1 MKHQTQV
8 EILETLLER
17 IESGE
22 DADAG
27 RIVRNPSASYTCHD
41 IAAQEWQALFLGQ
54 PQLIG
59 LSGELPAPGSYY
71 ALGNFG
77 IPVLATRDEQGKF
90 RAFLNA
96 CRHRGARLT
105 GDCHGSKSRFA
116 CPFHGWTYSA
126 DGKLLAVTE
135 AKNFGAVNTESLG
148 LIELPSEELA
158 GMLWVHP
165 ERDGVLNLA
174 NQLGSLCEELATWR
188 LGERVVCGRNTLSK
202 PMNWKLANDTFGEN
216 YHFKRLHRDTLNRM
230 AVGDAHVFE
239 AIGNNSRLVFA
250 SKGIEKLRRKPKD
263 EWRIDK
269 ATTVLY
275 YLFPNIQMTVSDRQV
290 TLFRIYADGKH
301 ANHSITEVTHYFSP
315 QALELIDN
323 GNKTIIDEG
332 NVYDPNA
339 RDGNAIVSPA
349 AAMEVINSTLEK
361 EDFKMAEM
369 TQKSA
374 ESGLLKHVIFGRN
387 EPALHH
393 FHNSI
398 RASIGLATLADYH
411 DDK

>member
-1 MKHQTQV
+1 MKQQTQV
-8 EILETLLER
+8 KILEKLLER

-27 RIVRNPSASYTCHD
+27 RIVQNPSSSYTSND
-41 IAAQEWQALFLGQ
+41 VAVKEWRALFLGH

-59 LSGELPAPGSYY
+59 LSADLPTPGSYY
-71 ALGNFG
+71 VLDNFG
-77 IPVLATRDEQGKF
+77 IPVLATRDEGGKF

-105 GDCHGSKSRFA
+105 NDCKGTKTRFS
-116 CPFHGWTYSA
+116 CPFHGWTYA
-126 DGKLLAVTE
+126 ANGELLAITE
-135 AKNFGAVNTESLG
+135 SQNFGSLNTENLG
-148 LIELPSEELA
+148 LVELPSQEAA

-165 ERDGVLNLA
+165 KREGTLNIKE
-174 NQLGSLCEELATWR
+174 QLGDLFTELAGWR
-188 LGERVVCGRNTLSK
+188 LGERVVSGRNTLSK
-202 PMNWKLANDTFGEN
+202 SMNWKLANDTFGEN

-239 AIGNNSRLVFA
+239 AIGKNSRLVFA
-250 SKGIEKLRRKPKD
+250 SKGIDKLRRKPKD
-263 EWRIDK
+263 QWRIDK

-290 TLFRIYADGKH
+290 TLFRIYGDAEK
-301 ANHSITEVTHYFSP
+301 ANCSTTEVTHYFSP
-315 QALELIDN
+315 EALETIDA
-323 GNKTIIDEG
+323 GDKTVIDER

-349 AAMEVINSTLEK
+349 AAMEVIDSTLEK

-369 TQKSA
+369 TQQSA
-374 ESGLLKHVIFGRN
+374 ASGLLDNVIFGRN

-398 RASIGLATLADYH
+398 RASLGLAELADYH
-411 DDK
+411 DI

>member
-1 MKHQTQV
+1 MKQETQV
-8 EILETLLER
+8 DILEKLLAR

-27 RIVRNPSASYTCHD
+27 RIVRNPSTSYTCD
-41 IAAQEWQALFLGQ
+41 EIADLEWRALFLGQ
-54 PQLIG
+54 PQMIG
-59 LSGELPAPGSYY
+59 LSADLPTSGSYY
-71 ALGNFG
+71 AVDNFG

-105 GDCHGSKSRFA
+105 DDCHGSRSRFS

-126 DGKLLAVTE
+126 DGELLAVTE
-135 AKNFGAVNTESLG
+135 SKNFGSVKTESLG
-148 LIELPSEELA
+148 LIELPSEEVA

-165 ERDGVLNLA
+165 KRDGTLNVA
-174 NQLGSLCEELATWR
+174 EQLGELLPELDSWR
-188 LGERVVCGRNTLSK
+188 LGEKHVCGRNTLSK

-239 AIGNNSRLVFA
+239 AIGNCSRLVFA
-250 SKGIEKLRRKPKD
+250 SKGIEKLRLKPKD
-263 EWRIDK
+263 QWRIDK

-275 YLFPNIQMTVSDRQV
+275 YLFPNIQMTVSERQV
-290 TLFRIYADGKH
+290 TLFRIYADQKR
-301 ANHSITEVTHYFSP
+301 ANSSTTEVTHYFSP
-315 QALELIDN
+315 QALEMIDN
-323 GNKTIIDEG
+323 GGKTVIDEA
-332 NVYDPNA
+332 NVYDPQA
-339 RDGNAIVSPA
+339 RDGNAILSPA

-369 TQKSA
+369 TQRSA
-374 ESGLLKHVIFGRN
+374 ESGLLQHVIFGRN

-398 RASIGLATLADYH
+398 RASVGLAKLATHHNDQ
-411 DDK
+411 